1 GAVIPFA
8 LLAGYEIWAR
18 SRKEVTHDYTHYK
31 EEQLRIANQP
41 EEETG
46 EESSEAQNRYGL
58 LVLART
64 MAITSMIFIALALF
78 ADYKALWIT
87 LSVGVIVGVGSW
99 SIYRY
104 TKK

>member
-1 GAVIPFA
+1 TINVYFKFLHPLLTDISLSRAEEMLAGAVIPFA

-31 EEQLRIANQP
+31 EEQLRIANQTD
-41 EEETG
+41 EETG

-58 LVLART
+58 QVLART

-78 ADYKALWIT
+78 ADY
-87 LSVGVIVGVGSW
+87 
-99 SIYRY
+99 
-104 TKK
+104 